1 MIFSKKEGHRWIKS
15 KTDENEINLRKQCVE
30 LSKSGKNISEIS
42 VLLQRTRPWVYKWLK
57 RSKSADSQW
66 YLDES
71 KEPKAKPNKVPK
83 KLEEHIVQTRKKL
96 AKRDTPQTRYAFH
109 GAIAI
114 HQALGN
120 LGYKDKPNLST
131 INRVLK
137 RNGLIDK
144 ERRSKKAEGSKKY
157 YPGINAKYPGHIHQ
171 LDLVTPRYITG
182 YGKIVSVNRVD
193 VYTNQVNLN
202 QYQSKGADS
211 IIEFI
216 VDDWK
221 SFGIP
226 GYLQLDN
233 ECSFR
238 GSLYHPRTFGKLTR
252 FCLNFGVEIIFIP
265 FNEPW
270 RNAYIESFNSRFN
283 TQLWLFQ
290 RFTDLEHL
298 RVESKKFREKH
309 SDYRAYKKEQFG
321 KQYCAGY
328 TKRLLPEN
336 FSFRLTTELPITKGF
351 VHFIRWVDDKG
362 YVNILNESF
371 FINKELCCEYVWAT
385 INTER
390 QTLNIYHQATKDS
403 KNELIKSSCYELR
416 ETVKDKIP
424 VRKFCRV

>member
-1 MIFSKKEGHRWIKS
+1 LHQE
-15 KTDENEINLRKQCVE
+15 
-30 LSKSGKNISEIS
+30 GKNPTEIHKI
-42 VLLQRTRPWVYKWLK
+42 LQRTRDWVYQWIK
-57 RSKSADSQW
+57 RFQSKDPEW

-71 KEPKAKPNKVPK
+71 KEPKTQPHKVTK
-83 KLEEHIVQTRKKL
+83 ELEDHIVQTRKKL
-96 AKRDTPQTRYAFH
+96 TKRDTPQTRYAFH

-114 HQALGN
+114 HQELGN
-120 LGYKDKPNLST
+120 LGYKNKPNLST

-144 ERRSKKAEGSKKY
+144 ERRLKKGEGSKKY
-157 YPGINAKYPGHIHQ
+157 YPGITAEYPGHIHQ

-193 VYTNQVNLN
+193 VFTNQANLN

-211 IIEFI
+211 IIEFL

-221 SFGIP
+221 TFGVP
-226 GYLQLDN
+226 KYLQLDN

-238 GSLYHPRTFGKLTR
+238 GSLFHPKTFGKVTR

-270 RNAYIESFNSRFN
+270 RNAYIESFNGRFD

-290 RFTDLEHL
+290 RFTNLEHM

-309 SDYRAYKKEQFG
+309 SDFQAYKKEHFG
-321 KQYCAGY
+321 ERYCAGY
-328 TKRLLPEN
+328 TKRLLPKN
-336 FSFRLTTELPITKGF
+336 FLFDPTTELPITKGL
-351 VHFIRWVDDKG
+351 VHFVRWVDDKG

-371 FINKELCCEYVWAT
+371 FINKELCCEYIWAMIDT
-385 INTER
+385 KK
-390 QTLNIYHQATKDS
+390 QTLNIYHQATKES
-403 KNELIKSSCYELR
+403 KKELTKNIDYKLR
-416 ETVKDKIP
+416 EKIKNKIP
-424 VRKFCRV
+424 VSEFCKVSTIS